1 MDKETLCAF
10 STVYSIHPSVSIG
23 NCFQDTR
30 PPAQPV
36 NTKGSKLQISMY
48 TKNPS
53 FVERRYICVHTCMCV
68 CMQVSIHV
76 CTQTCAQKLTIDLP
90 GYGIMAL
97 LFFFYTYIFNAEHS
111 ENTNSFKN
119 NVLPLLKY

>member
-1 MDKETLCAF
+1 ML
-10 STVYSIHPSVSIG
+10 TVYS
-23 NCFQDTR
+23 
-30 PPAQPV
+30 PV
-36 NTKGSKLQISMY
+36 KGSKLQISMY

-53 FVERRYICVHTCMCV
+53 FVERYICLHTCMCV

-76 CTQTCAQKLTIDLP
+76 CTQTCAQKMTTDLP

-97 LFFFYTYIFNAEHS
+97 LFFFYTYIFSAEHS